1 MYIHIISWLACGDS
15 HEEGRLT
22 SSPEKKIEDVEDN
35 QSNDNTS
42 NNENNENSENNENI
56 EPSDEDTSLPQDTG
70 ESSPFTLYNFTL
82 PDVNPFSSS
91 YGSDITPSDYLGQV
105 TGWYFIKA
113 T

>member
-1 MYIHIISWLACGDS
+1 MYIYIISWLACGESSDKD
-15 HEEGRLT
+15 RLI
-22 SSPEKKIEDVEDN
+22 SSPEKQMEDVVENNEDN
-35 QSNDNTS
+35 QNNDNTS
-42 NNENNENSENNENI
+42 NNENNENI
-56 EPSDEDTSLPQDTG
+56 EPPDEDTSSSQDTG
-70 ESSPFTLYNFTL
+70 ESSSFAIYNFTL